1 MKTTKFFF
9 LIVFALITTVS
20 FAQKSFYDF
29 KVQDIDGNDFD
40 LASLKGKKVLV
51 VNTASKC
58 GLTPQYESL
67 QKLFDQYGGEKFTII
82 GFPANNFMGQEPGDN
97 EEIKEFC
104 QQNYGVS
111 FLMMSKISVK
121 GDNMAP
127 VYQYLTKKTLNG
139 VKDSEVEWNFQKYI
153 INEQGNLVDYFSP
166 KTEPNDP
173 KIVAWIE
180 ANEQ

>member
-9 LIVFALITTVS
+9 LIIFALIATVS

-67 QKLFDQYGGEKFTII
+67 QKLFDQYGGENFTII

-97 EEIKEFC
+97 KDIKEFC

-139 VKDSEVEWNFQKYI
+139 VKDSEIEWNFQKYI

-173 KIVAWIE
+173 RIVAWIE
-180 ANEQ
+180 ANQ